1 VDRHCPNRIDRR
13 DLLQLLLVTGVLPFC
28 HPGRPGRRVRHAAAL
43 LGGDYQLRG
52 TTPSCAFQLN
62 RSPRAFSDV
71 GRAGGRRRL
80 RGRYRD
86 FGYAGGGLLG
96 LGCRRAAWRTCLA
109 GISALGVARGPRR
122 GLGTSWVACLGLNGA
137 RKGSAS
143 DTSPRLQHVRVTCWD
158 DSMHLAAV
166 AAALDL
172 LVLGLLHQVSPE
184 VDPVSRPVS
193 EYALGDF
200 RWLARSGRLLKVLRR
215 SRSRGPAPRAS
226 RRAAAGGSRSP
237 DTGHTAVSGRCA
249 GDACDACG
257 SDAQRARQRNF
268 LPVSFGGP
276 PAVPSAAAEG
286 KSTHSRNRCGTGDCD
301 GRSARGERRRG
312 FGLAQR
318 AYLILSALWLL
329 FAALAV
335 LRDVR
340 AGLGE
345 AAAG

>member
-1 VDRHCPNRIDRR
+1 
-13 DLLQLLLVTGVLPFC
+13 
-28 HPGRPGRRVRHAAAL
+28 
-43 LGGDYQLRG
+43 
-52 TTPSCAFQLN
+52 
-62 RSPRAFSDV
+62 
-71 GRAGGRRRL
+71 
-80 RGRYRD
+80 
-86 FGYAGGGLLG
+86 
-96 LGCRRAAWRTCLA
+96 
-109 GISALGVARGPRR
+109 
-122 GLGTSWVACLGLNGA
+122 
-137 RKGSAS
+137 
-143 DTSPRLQHVRVTCWD
+143 
-158 DSMHLAAV
+158 MHLAAV

-200 RWLARSGRLLKVLRR
+200 RWLATIRTLAEGVAAIALAMALRR
-215 SRSRGPAPRAS
+215 TS
-226 RRAAAGGSRSP
+226 RRAAAGGSRP
-237 DTGHTAVSGRCA
+237 PETGHTAVSGRCA